1 MGGGKLNAF
10 ILDGTINSRID
21 LGLRITEP
29 PIIPVTERVIDS
41 IEIDGREGDLT
52 ILKGWKDVTF
62 SFKAV
67 IWKSDVNTSWQSVL
81 PQILNA
87 KIISFSNDTSVF
99 YKIKYA
105 KASGL
110 TQILSSMWEFEVE
123 LTCSPFRYK
132 TNVATINRTTSG
144 TVNNPGNIYS
154 LPKIKVYGT
163 GTRTL
168 TINGKPIVLNLTN
181 GTLTL
186 DSELKECF
194 LGDVATNQ
202 YMTGDFPEFR
212 VGSNT
217 VTLGNGITKVEI
229 EPRWR
234 YL

>member
-1 MGGGKLNAF
+1 M
-10 ILDGTINSRID
+10 DGTINSRTD
-21 LGLRITEP
+21 LGLRITEVP
-29 PIIPVTERVIDS
+29 VIPVTERMIDS

-52 ILKGWKDVTF
+52 IFKGWKDVTF

-67 IWKSDVNTSWQSVL
+67 IWNSDVQTSWKTIL

-87 KIISFSNDTSVF
+87 KTITFSNETSVF
-99 YKIKYA
+99 YKIKYV

-132 TNVATINRTTSG
+132 ANVATINRTTSG

-181 GTLTL
+181 GNLTL
-186 DSELKECF
+186 DCDLKECF
-194 LGDVATNQ
+194 YGDVAANQ

-217 VTLGNGITKVEI
+217 VTLGTGITKVEI

>member
-1 MGGGKLNAF
+1 MNAF
-10 ILDGTINSRID
+10 ILDGTINSRTD
-21 LGLRITEP
+21 LGLRITEVP
-29 PIIPVTERVIDS
+29 VIPVTERMIDS

-52 ILKGWKDVTF
+52 IFKGWKDVTF

-67 IWKSDVNTSWQSVL
+67 IWNSDVQTSWKTIL

-87 KIISFSNDTSVF
+87 KTITFSNETSVF
-99 YKIKYA
+99 YKIKYV

-132 TNVATINRTTSG
+132 ANVATINRTTSG

-168 TINGKPIVLNLTN
+168 TINGN
-181 GTLTL
+181 LTL
-186 DSELKECF
+186 DCDLKECF
-194 LGDVATNQ
+194 YGDVAANQ
-202 YMTGDFPEFR
+202 YMTGGFPEFR

-217 VTLGNGITKVEI
+217 VTLGTGITKVEI

>member
-1 MGGGKLNAF
+1 MNAF
-10 ILDGTINSRID
+10 ILDGTINSRTD
-21 LGLRITEP
+21 LGLRITEVP
-29 PIIPVTERVIDS
+29 MIPVTERMIDS
-41 IEIDGREGDLT
+41 IEVDGREGDLT

-67 IWKSDVNTSWQSVL
+67 IWNSDVQTSWQMIL

-87 KIISFSNDTSVF
+87 KTITFSNDASVF
-99 YKIKYA
+99 YKIKHA

-168 TINGKPIVLNLTN
+168 TINGEPIVLNLMN
-181 GTLTL
+181 GNLTL
-186 DSELKECF
+186 DCDLKECF
-194 LGDVATNQ
+194 YGDLAANQ
-202 YMTGDFPEFR
+202 YMTGDFPEFQ

-217 VTLGNGITKVEI
+217 VTLGTGITKVEI

>member
-1 MGGGKLNAF
+1 MNAF

-21 LGLRITEP
+21 LGLRISEV
-29 PIIPVTERVIDS
+29 PIIPVAERVIDS

-52 ILKGWKDVTF
+52 ILKGWKDVNF

-67 IWKSDVNTSWQSVL
+67 IWNSDVQTSWQTIL

-87 KIISFSNDTSVF
+87 KTITFSNETSVF
-99 YKIKYA
+99 YKIKYV

-132 TNVATINRTTSG
+132 TNVVTINRTTSG

-168 TINGKPIVLNLTN
+168 TINGKQIMLNLTN
-181 GTLTL
+181 GNLTL
-186 DSELKECF
+186 DCDWKECF
-194 LGDVATNQ
+194 YGDVAANQ

-217 VTLGNGITKVEI
+217 VTLGTGITKVEI

>member
-1 MGGGKLNAF
+1 M
-10 ILDGTINSRID
+10 
-21 LGLRITEP
+21 RITEVP
-29 PIIPVTERVIDS
+29 VIPVTERVIDS

-62 SFKAV
+62 GFKVV
-67 IWKSDVNTSWQSVL
+67 IWKSDVWTSWQIIL

-87 KIISFSNDTSVF
+87 KTIAFSNEPNVF
-99 YKIKYA
+99 YPIKYA

-110 TQILSSMWEFEVE
+110 TQILSSMWEFEME

-154 LPKIKVYGT
+154 LPKIKVYGN

-181 GTLTL
+181 GNLTL
-186 DSELKECF
+186 DSDLKECF
-194 LGDVATNQ
+194 YGDVAANQ

-217 VTLGNGITKVEI
+217 VTLGTGITKVEI

>member
-1 MGGGKLNAF
+1 MNAF
-10 ILDGTINSRID
+10 ILDGTINSRTD
-21 LGLRITEP
+21 LGLRITEVP
-29 PIIPVTERVIDS
+29 VIPVTERVIDS

-62 SFKAV
+62 GFKVV
-67 IWKSDVNTSWQSVL
+67 IWKSDVWTSWQIIL

-87 KIISFSNDTSVF
+87 KTIAFSNEPNVF
-99 YKIKYA
+99 YPIKYA

-110 TQILSSMWEFEVE
+110 TQILSSMWEFEME

-154 LPKIKVYGT
+154 LPKIKVYGN

-181 GTLTL
+181 GNLTL
-186 DSELKECF
+186 DSDLKECF
-194 LGDVATNQ
+194 
-202 YMTGDFPEFR
+202 TGMWQPI
-212 VGSNT
+212 NT
-217 VTLGNGITKVEI
+217 
-229 EPRWR
+229 
-234 YL
+234 